1 MNELIEDYQRKIN
14 SVNELLKDTE
24 DYDDETINRLKTK
37 VGCYRSMLTD
47 IKRALNIDFVSGLLP
62 TVTEVSDKCE
72 QDIKSFLNTNTE
84 DELKHYRI
92 AYRRSFEFVI
102 RHIDYNR

>member
-1 MNELIEDYQRKIN
+1 MKNITDLIDKYEIEMIKKPAQIRE
-14 SVNELLKDTE
+14 VLKDFAKE
-24 DYDDETINRLKTK
+24 ISENDPK
-37 VGCYRSMLTD
+37 S
-47 IKRALNIDFVSGLLP
+47 LNIDHVSGLLP

-92 AYRRSFEFVI
+92 AHRRSFEFVI